1 MKRTA
6 LCMAL
11 AAAFPAG
18 AVTPGADGLGQALIY
33 PYYTVQSAG
42 GDAFNTYIS
51 VVNHTAQAKALR
63 VRFREGRL
71 GREALSFN
79 LFLSAN
85 DVWTGAA
92 VPSGDGTRLVTSDAS
107 CTEPAFSGSGSGA
120 RFLDFRNDAFA
131 GGSDDGAGSGLDRTR
146 EGFVEILEMGTLTGA
161 SAQFATHNSAGVPSN
176 CDNLLSDLPTVAAPA
191 GGLSG
196 TLTLINV
203 ANGLDFDANAEALDN
218 LASHAYFRRAND
230 PSADFNATQVDPVS
244 VVTANGLTYRSTW
257 SRGVDAVAAT
267 LMRDHAMAEYV
278 LDQSTASLTDIVITM
293 PTRSLQTT
301 PTTMTAPFTRP
312 GQWAASCQANGALGE
327 PLGVTAFTREEQ
339 GITVSGDCGF
349 PECPPA
355 TAAGAICAASG
366 VMNVRN
372 NALTQFVGT
381 STAHT
386 LVLGSATLGASGGST
401 GGVLNVAPN
410 TNFANGWLD
419 MQAIGTG
426 TLVSRAD
433 STFVR
438 QSTGEAVTGPHTFR
452 GLPIVGFAVRIF
464 RNGTLTCGAG
474 ACQGNYGGA
483 FPLKYRRNI
492 TPSG

>member
-1 MKRTA
+1 
-6 LCMAL
+6 
-11 AAAFPAG
+11 
-18 AVTPGADGLGQALIY
+18 
-33 PYYTVQSAG
+33 
-42 GDAFNTYIS
+42 
-51 VVNHTAQAKALR
+51 
-63 VRFREGRL
+63 
-71 GREALSFN
+71 
-79 LFLSAN
+79 
-85 DVWTGAA
+85 VWTGAA
-92 VPSGDGTRLVTSDAS
+92 VPAGDGTRLVTTDAT

-131 GGSDDGAGSGLDRTR
+131 GSNDDGAGSGLDRTR

-161 SAQFATHNSAGVPSN
+161 SAQFATHNSAGVPAN
-176 CDNLLSDLPTVAAPA
+176 CDNLLSDVPTVGAPA

-218 LASHAYFRRAND
+218 LASRAYFRRAND
-230 PSADFNATQVDPVS
+230 PSADFNAAQVDPVS
-244 VVTANGLTYRSTW
+244 VVAANGLTYRSTW
-257 SRGVDAVAAT
+257 SRGVDAVSAT

-278 LDQSTASLTDIVITM
+278 LDQATASLTDIVITL
-293 PTRSLQTT
+293 PTRNVHTT
-301 PTTMTAPFTRP
+301 PATMTAPFTRP
-312 GQWAASCQANGALGE
+312 GQWAASCQGNGTLGE
-327 PLGVTAFTREEQ
+327 PLGFTAFTREEQ
-339 GITVSGDCGF
+339 GAGVSGDCGF

-355 TAAGAICAASG
+355 SAAATICAASG

-386 LVLGSATLGASGGST
+386 LVLGSATLGASAGAT
-401 GGVLNVAPN
+401 AGVVNVIAN
-410 TNFANGWLD
+410 TQFANGWLD
-419 MQAIGTG
+419 IQATGTG

-438 QSTGEAVTGPHTFR
+438 HATGQVVTGPHTFR
-452 GLPIVGFAVRIF
+452 GLPMVGFAVRIF

-483 FPLKYRRNI
+483 FALKYRRNI

>member
-1 MKRTA
+1 MKRSA
-6 LCMAL
+6 LCIAL

-71 GREALSFN
+71 GRETLSFN

-92 VPSGDGTRLVTSDAS
+92 VPAGDGTRLVTTDAS

-131 GGSDDGAGSGLDRTR
+131 GSNDDGAGSGLDRTR

-176 CDNLLSDLPTVAAPA
+176 CDNLLSDLPTVGAPA

-218 LASHAYFRRAND
+218 LASRAYFRRAND
-230 PSADFNATQVDPVS
+230 PSADFNTAQVDPVS

-257 SRGVDAVAAT
+257 SRGVDAVSAT

-278 LDQSTASLTDIVITM
+278 LDQATASLTDIVITL

-327 PLGVTAFTREEQ
+327 PLGFSAFTREEQ
-339 GITVSGDCGF
+339 GDSVSGDCGF
-349 PECPPA
+349 PECPP
-355 TAAGAICAASG
+355 TAGAATICAASG

-386 LVLGSATLGASGGST
+386 LVLGSATLGASAGTSA
-401 GGVLNVAPN
+401 GVVNVVSN
-410 TNFANGWLD
+410 TQFSNGWLD
-419 MQAIGTG
+419 IQATGTG

-438 QSTGEAVTGPHTFR
+438 HATGQVVTGPHTFR
-452 GLPIVGFAVRIF
+452 GLPMVGFAVRIF

>member
-1 MKRTA
+1 MKPTA
-6 LCMAL
+6 LCIAL
-11 AAAFPAG
+11 AAAPAAE

-79 LFLSAN
+79 VFLSAN

-92 VPSGDGTRLVTSDAS
+92 VPSGNGTRLVTTDAT
-107 CTEPAFSGSGSGA
+107 CTEPAFSGSDSGA

-131 GGSDDGAGSGLDRTR
+131 GANDDGAGAGLDRTR
-146 EGFVEILEMGTLTGA
+146 EGFVEILEMGVLTGA
-161 SAQFATHNSAGVPSN
+161 SAQFATHGSAGVPAN
-176 CDNLLSDLPTVAAPA
+176 CDNLLSDLPTVAPPA

-230 PSADFNATQVDPVS
+230 PSADLNATQVDPVS

-257 SRGVDAVAAT
+257 SRGVDAVSAT

-278 LDQSTASLTDIVITM
+278 LDPATASLTDIVLTL
-293 PTRSLQTT
+293 PTRNLQTT
-301 PTTMTAPFTRP
+301 PSTMTAPFTRP
-312 GQWAASCQANGALGE
+312 GRWAASCQGDGALGE
-327 PLGVTAFTREEQ
+327 PLAFAGFSREEQ
-339 GITVSGDCGF
+339 GFAASADCGF

-355 TAAGAICAASG
+355 TGAAAICAASG

-372 NALTQFVGT
+372 NALPQFVNA
-381 STAHT
+381 SSART
-386 LVLGSATLGASGGST
+386 LVLGSATLGASSGGSA
-401 GGVLNVAPN
+401 GVVNVVAS
-410 TNFANGWLD
+410 TRFANGWLD
-419 MQAIGTG
+419 IQAIGTG

-438 QSTGEAVTGPHTFR
+438 HSTGEVVTGPHTFR

-464 RNGTLTCGAG
+464 RNGTLACGAG

-483 FPLKYRRNI
+483 FALKYRRNI

>member
-1 MKRTA
+1 
-6 LCMAL
+6 
-11 AAAFPAG
+11 
-18 AVTPGADGLGQALIY
+18 PGADGLGQALIY

-146 EGFVEILEMGTLTGA
+146 EGFVEILEMGVLTGA

-203 ANGLDFDANAEALDN
+203 ANGLDFDANAE
-218 LASHAYFRRAND
+218 
-230 PSADFNATQVDPVS
+230 
-244 VVTANGLTYRSTW
+244 
-257 SRGVDAVAAT
+257 
-267 LMRDHAMAEYV
+267 
-278 LDQSTASLTDIVITM
+278 
-293 PTRSLQTT
+293 
-301 PTTMTAPFTRP
+301 
-312 GQWAASCQANGALGE
+312 
-327 PLGVTAFTREEQ
+327 
-339 GITVSGDCGF
+339 
-349 PECPPA
+349 
-355 TAAGAICAASG
+355 
-366 VMNVRN
+366 
-372 NALTQFVGT
+372 
-381 STAHT
+381 
-386 LVLGSATLGASGGST
+386 
-401 GGVLNVAPN
+401 
-410 TNFANGWLD
+410 
-419 MQAIGTG
+419 
-426 TLVSRAD
+426 
-433 STFVR
+433 
-438 QSTGEAVTGPHTFR
+438 
-452 GLPIVGFAVRIF
+452 
-464 RNGTLTCGAG
+464 
-474 ACQGNYGGA
+474 
-483 FPLKYRRNI
+483 
-492 TPSG
+492 